1 MDDLTS
7 KVFGRRGCA
16 ILAIILV
23 AAVVVGEIV
32 VVTSDRSSY
41 GAEVVFEDGHA
52 DYNVTVAGSDIF
64 DAVLLDREGSV
75 PVTDLTVF
83 VDEKYGEFYSQAEGL
98 EYYIDQDY
106 TSQQIAVALSN
117 RGFDSIR
124 NCDSSGLESFLEDTM
139 DDPAGYGL
147 MVTSFA
153 LPSSVYSGNE
163 GDLLLK
169 WISAGGTLYWM
180 GSEIGRYY
188 VDGDR
193 LVEVE
198 GYQELLFGTECIN
211 EGGPRY
217 AESVVDNG
225 FTEAL
230 TLSGSDLLYALDVSR
245 IPGSLS
251 LGYEADGYSTISLVP
266 YGSGEICVFAGDFD
280 IDLLDDMGQVVAS
293 GVTCETHVAGHQS
306 GHVIRDTTYGSFE
319 GVDENSTVY
328 IYVGGMYV
336 RFAEVFHV

>member
-1 MDDLTS
+1 
-7 KVFGRRGCA
+7 
-16 ILAIILV
+16 
-23 AAVVVGEIV
+23 
-32 VVTSDRSSY
+32 
-41 GAEVVFEDGHA
+41 
-52 DYNVTVAGSDIF
+52 
-64 DAVLLDREGSV
+64 
-75 PVTDLTVF
+75 
-83 VDEKYGEFYSQAEGL
+83 
-98 EYYIDQDY
+98 
-106 TSQQIAVALSN
+106 
-117 RGFDSIR
+117 
-124 NCDSSGLESFLEDTM
+124 
-139 DDPAGYGL
+139 
-147 MVTSFA
+147 
-153 LPSSVYSGNE
+153 
-163 GDLLLK
+163 
-169 WISAGGTLYWM
+169 M

-251 LGYEADGYSTISLVP
+251 LGYEAYGYSTISLVP

-306 GHVIRDTTYGSFE
+306 GHVIRDTIYGSFE